1 MKKQKKIL
9 RIAIYIETSR
19 AHGRSMLTGIADA
32 SQACDNW
39 QLEPVPPD
47 LLKNPDYARRFD
59 GLIVRVMDN
68 ETANAL
74 VKAGKP
80 VIDTYGRIDDNP
92 LPFIR
97 LDDSGIAKLAS
108 NCFAEHRY
116 MRCAYCG
123 FPGIRFSDARG
134 LLFRTFVLERGGTC
148 EVFSGDDGRMLSDS
162 YFRNE
167 KMDEVHDERALRKWV
182 EELPKPIAVF
192 CCNDLRAYH
201 LLRVCAE
208 AHVAVPEEVAVLGVD
223 NDTLLCAFA
232 KPQLSSIDTGAF
244 KAGQTAA
251 RMLAEAMGSP
261 GRRPSDVMNRP
272 AGIVERRSTDAYA
285 VNTPWLSDAL
295 VYIRRRL
302 GEGISTSDVVA
313 HLGYSHTTVN
323 KVFRAELGS
332 SVQQEIIRQ
341 RRERACRLLVETDQT
356 AAAISA
362 ECGYPSPQYFAHQF
376 TAHFG
381 MTPERWRRHQRP
393 GP

>member
-1 MKKQKKIL
+1 
-9 RIAIYIETSR
+9 
-19 AHGRSMLTGIADA
+19 MLTGIADA
-32 SQACDNW
+32 SQSCDNW
-39 QLEPVPPD
+39 QMEPVPPEMLRD
-47 LLKNPDYARRFD
+47 SGFARQFD

-74 VKAGKP
+74 AKAGRP

-108 NCFAEHRY
+108 ECFAEHRY

-134 LLFRTFVLERGGTC
+134 LLFRTFVHERGRTCDVYGGT
-148 EVFSGDDGRMLSDS
+148 GAQRLTDS
-162 YFRNE
+162 YFHNE

-232 KPQLSSIDTGAF
+232 KPQLSSIDTGAY

-251 RMLAEAMGSP
+251 RMLADAMSSP
-261 GRRPSDVMNRP
+261 GCRPSNAIYSPV
-272 AGIVERRSTDAYA
+272 GVVERRSTDAYA

-295 VYIRRRL
+295 VYIRRNL
-302 GEGISTSDVVA
+302 GKGISATDVIA
-313 HLGYSHTTVN
+313 HLGYSHTAVN
-323 KVFRAELGS
+323 NAFRRELGS

-341 RRERACRLLVETDQT
+341 RRERACRMLKETDMT
-356 AAAISA
+356 AADVASA
-362 ECGYPSPQYFAHQF
+362 CGYPSAQYFAHRF
-376 TAHFG
+376 ASVFGTTPGIWRAKSHDTAKKA
-381 MTPERWRRHQRP
+381 
-393 GP
+393 